1 MPQKTATKDLNIA
14 DSIFTNS
21 WLYNA
26 VTTPMK
32 RVLQDK
38 SIPDSVKLQRL
49 K

>member
-38 SIPDSVKLQRL
+38 SIPDSVKLTTL